1 MAAWSWRRNSALD
14 AGQHPVESPQHFL
27 PPELRALVEAFV
39 CRAGAEA
46 SVLHAQH
53 RAAFCWRERERDDG
67 PRPVLRFL
75 ARGAPAIRQ
84 PLVRLDH
91 ENLAI
96 GDAVP
101 VRIGLRAEVEL
112 VADNRLEVVLHQPF
126 GEELRL

>member
-39 CRAGAEA
+39 CRAGTEA
-46 SVLHAQH
+46 GVLHAQQ
-53 RAAFCWRERERDDG
+53 RAALRRREGPRDDG
-67 PRPVLRFL
+67 PGAALRVVS
-75 ARGAPAIRQ
+75 RGVPAIRQ

-101 VRIGLRAEVEL
+101 VRLGVPPEGEL
-112 VADNRLEVVLHQPF
+112 VADGGPE
-126 GEELRL
+126 